1 MDCAASRS
9 ILGVWNFLLAA
20 VIESQK
26 GTEVSCHPMS
36 STRKTMIFG
45 WLVAFCCALVKYCN
59 PKIKTNIIKPI
70 FLSLLTIITTFIS
83 IYIVALLSKYYK
95 LPNVR
100 FICAFRY
107 L

>member
-1 MDCAASRS
+1 KAEVGIRCRNVTGVQTCALPIS
-9 ILGVWNFLLAA
+9 A

-59 PKIKTNIIKPI
+59 PKIKTNIINPI
-70 FLSLLTIITTFIS
+70 FLSLLTIIIILDRKS
-83 IYIVALLSKYYK
+83 VVKGNSENNSESRENK
-95 LPNVR
+95 
-100 FICAFRY
+100 
-107 L
+107 

>member
-59 PKIKTNIIKPI
+59 PKIKTNIINPI
-70 FLSLLTIITTFIS
+70 FLSLLTIIIILDRKS
-83 IYIVALLSKYYK
+83 VVKGNSENNSESRENK
-95 LPNVR
+95 
-100 FICAFRY
+100 
-107 L
+107 